1 MKCSKIKRAFNRL
14 YNYLPNPIF
23 KYPCKYYKIGMFLVE
38 VAIADTLNSLSGGY
52 GRECRLRWNG
62 YRIQPWYIFDAL
74 FMSEGA
80 WATVIEHTDKGYVK
94 TNYSCKID
102 SKRDLNNLNKKL
114 MSLSSLTG
122 SF

>member
-23 KYPCKYYKIGMFLVE
+23 KYPCKYYKIGTFLVE
-38 VAIADTLNSLSGGY
+38 VAAADTLESLAGGY
-52 GRECRLRWNG
+52 DRPCKLRWNG
-62 YRIQPWYIFDAL
+62 YNVQPWYILDAL
-74 FMSEGA
+74 FMAEGA

-102 SKRDLNNLNKKL
+102 SKKDLNNLNKKL
-114 MSLSSLTG
+114 MSFTSMG
-122 SF
+122 S